1 VGPIRRQA
9 LKIHTFLVDPASTG
23 VLVVALPEEM
33 PVNET
38 LELGGRLRDEMGM
51 GIETIVVNALYPQ
64 RFTADEAQAMESLD
78 GRGSAAARAALRA
91 ALAEHHWARLQ
102 RAQLRRLRRHADA
115 EVATLPY
122 LFEPELEGDH
132 LEQLSLELERKL
144 S

>member
-1 VGPIRRQA
+1 
-9 LKIHTFLVDPASTG
+9 
-23 VLVVALPEEM
+23 M

-51 GIETIVVNALYPQ
+51 AIDAIVVNALYPQ
-64 RFTADEAQAMESLD
+64 RFTAAEAKAMESLD

-91 ALAEHHWARLQ
+91 AIAEHHWARSQ
-102 RAQLRRLRRHADA
+102 RAQLRRLRRRADA

-122 LFEPELEGDH
+122 LFEPELVGDD
-132 LEQLSLELERKL
+132 LERLSLELEKKL